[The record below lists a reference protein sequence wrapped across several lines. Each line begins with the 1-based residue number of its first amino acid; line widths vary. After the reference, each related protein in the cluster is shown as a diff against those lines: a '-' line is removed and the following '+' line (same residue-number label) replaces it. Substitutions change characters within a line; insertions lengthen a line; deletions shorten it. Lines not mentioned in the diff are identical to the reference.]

1 MRQFR
6 LTQIQVLGAGAA
18 VIVGIALLFLFMFIF
33 PMSKKIAKTNT
44 NAQGI
49 EDENRTARPKAE
61 KALAEAKR
69 LEVEVTKKYDEIFEK
84 RMPKVN
90 LSDRITGM
98 LELAYDVPRR
108 EGLLIERWFNST
120 GAQVSGYSFPSFSTT
135 NLPDPNMTALPE
147 LNWNLSVTAR
157 NLPHFLEWLQTFPK
171 APRLME
177 VTGISLPGMR
187 QPGTP
192 FQAGVQVRLYE
203 LLKPSPA
210 AAASAAAAAA
220 AAAAQQAGGTGAGG
234 GPGVAG
240 GGAGG
245 RGMGGRRGGMG
256 GMRGGRR
263 G

>member
-6 LTQIQVLGAGAA
+6 LTQIQVMGAGAA
-18 VIVGIALLFLFMFIF
+18 VIVGIALLFLFMFVL
-33 PMSKKIAKTNT
+33 PMSKKIAKTNSD
-44 NAQGI
+44 AEGI
-49 EDENRTARPKAE
+49 EDGNRTAGPKA
-61 KALAEAKR
+61 KRDLAEAKR
-69 LEVEVTKKYDEIFEK
+69 LEVEITKKYDEIFEK
-84 RMPKVN
+84 RMPKVD
-90 LSDRITGM
+90 LSDPITGM

-108 EGLLIERWFNST
+108 EGLLIDRWFSSS

-135 NLPDPNMTALPE
+135 NLPDPNMTSLPE

-157 NLPHFLEWLQTFPK
+157 DLPQFLEWLQKFPK
-171 APRLME
+171 APRFME

-220 AAAAQQAGGTGAGG
+220 AAAAQQAAG
-234 GPGVAG
+234 VG

-245 RGMGGRRGGMG
+245 AGGGFGGRGRRGGMGGGGGGMGGRRGG
-256 GMRGGRR
+256 
-263 G
+263 